1 MIVRSLALTTE
12 LALAAMRGRVTD
24 RSDYLVVETPE
35 NPGYYDGNV
44 LVLPAPPQVGEVTYW
59 TRRFVD
65 ELGKNPAIKHVSLW
79 WDGTNGDQG
88 AVAELQAAGFTL
100 MSNQVM
106 IAERATRAGEQAAT
120 YVASI
125 DSAVDSA
132 VPAALLRAPAEPGL
146 ATAALPI
153 RALTPDEV
161 LSTADLTYTIGDRH
175 DDSYRLFLERRAMW
189 HRDLVGRGDAMFW
202 GAFEPTREDPGEA
215 LVASL
220 GLVWLGKLARYQD
233 VQTLPTHRRRG
244 LAGALLTTSSRE
256 AFARGTERVVIIAE
270 PDSEAARVYARL
282 GFRTVERTVNARRV

>member
-24 RSDYLVVETPE
+24 RDDYIVVETPD
-35 NPGYYDGNV
+35 NPGFYDGNV

-59 TRRFVD
+59 TRRFGD

-79 WDGTNGDQG
+79 WDGTNGDEG
-88 AVAELQAAGFTL
+88 AGAELRTAGFTL

-106 IAERATRAGEQAAT
+106 VAERGARAGEQPAT
-120 YVASI
+120 YS
-125 DSAVDSA
+125 
-132 VPAALLRAPAEPGL
+132 
-146 ATAALPI
+146 TAASDGLVT
-153 RALTPDEV
+153 RVLTPDEV
-161 LSTADLTYTIGDRH
+161 LATADLAYTLGDRH
-175 DDSYRLFLERRAMW
+175 DDSYRLFLDRRAAW
-189 HRDLVGRGDAMFW
+189 HSDLVTRGLAAFW
-202 GAFEPTREDPGEA
+202 GALDSDL

-233 VQTLPTHRRRG
+233 VQTLPSHRRRG
-244 LAGALLTTSSRE
+244 LAGSLLTLSSRE
-256 AFARGTERVVIIAE
+256 AFTRGAERVVIIAE